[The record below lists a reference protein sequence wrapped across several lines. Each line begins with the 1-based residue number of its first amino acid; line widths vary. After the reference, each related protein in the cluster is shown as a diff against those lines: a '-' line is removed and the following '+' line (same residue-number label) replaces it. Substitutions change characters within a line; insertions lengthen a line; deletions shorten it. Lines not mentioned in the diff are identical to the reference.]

1 MNIEDLIQQYNF
13 HDSSIE
19 SVQYDASNGKL
30 DLTIEFCFWMQSDY
44 KKGML
49 ETGMILLSFI
59 GVSNFNGKTG
69 NYNSA
74 TILKLTPQSSNE
86 ILISLLDEYRNDYF
100 EITIVATE
108 VVMQII

>member
-1 MNIEDLIQQYNF
+1 MDF
-13 HDSSIE
+13 HCKNAQKGIVPLSPFSPHVKPFVTLFFRSQSWNLSLSS
-19 SVQYDASNGKL
+19 
-30 DLTIEFCFWMQSDY
+30 
-44 KKGML
+44 
-49 ETGMILLSFI
+49 
-59 GVSNFNGKTG
+59 NGKTG

-108 VVMQII
+108 AVMQII